1 LENGGV
7 ALMGRHYG
15 KPSPTGPRALLARQR
30 EARALDLWLA
40 GRRTREIGEE
50 LGVTHSAVTKMLQRV
65 LEQTKAL
72 TEERADELRA
82 QEGAKLDAAAAA
94 IWPQVAAGD
103 ARAQDT
109 WLRNRARFAALFG
122 LDRAVPPA
130 QITNAP
136 VSIRLEFGKPDPP
149 ADVLDGEVVDLP
161 ALEAGNG
168 DS

>member
-1 LENGGV
+1 MRIE
-7 ALMGRHYG
+7 
-15 KPSPTGPRALLARQR
+15 
-30 EARALDLWLA
+30 
-40 GRRTREIGEE
+40 GRRVAEIAGE
-50 LGVTHSAVTKMLQRV
+50 LGMAAGSVSNMLRRV
-65 LEQTKAL
+65 LRDTTAL
-72 TEERADELRA
+72 TEEFANEVRAL
-82 QEGAKLDAAAAA
+82 EGEKLDAAAAA

-149 ADVLDGEVVDLP
+149 ADIVDGEIVDLP
-161 ALEAGNG
+161 ALEAGD